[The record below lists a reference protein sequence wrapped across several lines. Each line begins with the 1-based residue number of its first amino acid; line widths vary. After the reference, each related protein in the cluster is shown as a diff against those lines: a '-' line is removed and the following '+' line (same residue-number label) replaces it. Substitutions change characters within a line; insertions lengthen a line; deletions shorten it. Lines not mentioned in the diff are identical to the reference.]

1 MLCMKKLLGEER
13 RAYLLDLLKTTG
25 QAITGT
31 EFAKKTNVSR
41 QVIVNDI
48 ALLKARN
55 EPIIATSQGY
65 LYMSIESKQQVFE
78 RQIAVHHTADQTED
92 ELNMLVDAGITVK
105 DVTVEHPLYGEITA
119 AIMVKNRFEVQQF
132 LQKSRETNATPLS
145 ALTGGSH
152 LHTISAPTEEQLD
165 LAESLLQQKNYLL
178 SNN

>member
-1 MLCMKKLLGEER
+1 
-13 RAYLLDLLKTTG
+13 
-25 QAITGT
+25 
-31 EFAKKTNVSR
+31 
-41 QVIVNDI
+41 
-48 ALLKARN
+48 
-55 EPIIATSQGY
+55 
-65 LYMSIESKQQVFE
+65 
-78 RQIAVHHTADQTED
+78 
-92 ELNMLVDAGITVK
+92 MLVDAGITVK